1 MAYLAAKYRKHKD
14 AGPYPLTPEQVQLRD
29 TVIRAAKM
37 IDPTF
42 QTEEARGKSRAAL
55 AIAVR
60 MVTTVLARD
69 HLNAS
74 WWEIAAILGR
84 RNHTIGME
92 NYERWTLGGGRTDVM
107 EYAKKLMSMIGVN
120 KALLAGA
127 GRSGE

>member
-92 NYERWTLGGGRTDVM
+92 NYERWKSGDGRTDVLDH
-107 EYAKKLMSMIGVN
+107 AGKLYGMIGVN
-120 KALLAGA
+120 QALVAVA
-127 GRSGE
+127 GRSGV